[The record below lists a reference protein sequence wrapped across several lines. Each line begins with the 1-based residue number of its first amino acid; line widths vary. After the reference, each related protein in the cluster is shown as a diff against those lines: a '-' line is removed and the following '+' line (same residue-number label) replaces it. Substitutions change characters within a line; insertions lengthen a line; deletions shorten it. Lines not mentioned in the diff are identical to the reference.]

1 MYSQKHL
8 YITYLAPRLR
18 ASQELSLEAAIRH
31 LQGDEPPLVIEHN
44 GDFAAGGHYDAWVRK
59 RNDKSRMCS
68 HVYAHAARLAEAA
81 APPTPPPQQ
90 APQQQAPAKRTRI
103 RKSKRRSKSP
113 GAGNHEKNKEP
124 QKIVGAGDVKNEI
137 HLDVRGVGVRSY

>member
-1 MYSQKHL
+1 MYSQEHP
-8 YITYLAPRLR
+8 YITYFAPRLR
-18 ASQELSLEAAIRH
+18 APQELSLEAAIRH

-81 APPTPPPQQ
+81 AWPTPPPQQ
-90 APQQQAPAKRTRI
+90 APQQQAAKRTRE
-103 RKSKRRSKSP
+103 STRRSKSP
-113 GAGNHEKNKEP
+113 GTGNRRTRSP
-124 QKIVGAGDVKNEI
+124 RSIVGAGEVKMKFTWI
-137 HLDVRGVGVRSY
+137 

>member
-31 LQGDEPPLVIEHN
+31 LEGNEPPLVIEHN

-68 HVYAHAARLAEAA
+68 HVYAHAARLAKAA
-81 APPTPPPQQ
+81 ARPTPPPQQ
-90 APQQQAPAKRTRI
+90 QAAKCTRM
-103 RKSKRRSKSP
+103 KSKRRSKSP

-137 HLDVRGVGVRSY
+137 HLDVRGVGVRSYSY

>member
-18 ASQELSLEAAIRH
+18 APQELSLEAAIRH

-44 GDFAAGGHYDAWVRK
+44 GDFAAGGQYAAGVRK

-90 APQQQAPAKRTRI
+90 APQQQAAKRTRM
-103 RKSKRRSKSP
+103 KSKRRSKSP
-113 GAGNHEKNKEP
+113 VAGNHEKSKEP
-124 QKIVGAGDVKNEI
+124 HK
-137 HLDVRGVGVRSY
+137 HCRRRGR

>member
-8 YITYLAPRLR
+8 YITYLAPHLR
-18 ASQELSLEAAIRH
+18 APQELSLEAAIRH
-31 LQGDEPPLVIEHN
+31 LQGNEPPLVIEHN

-59 RNDKSRMCS
+59 RNDKSRMCL

-90 APQQQAPAKRTRI
+90 APQQQAAKRTRM
-103 RKSKRRSKSP
+103 KSKRRSKSP

-124 QKIVGAGDVKNEI
+124 QK
-137 HLDVRGVGVRSY
+137 HCRRRGR

>member
-1 MYSQKHL
+1 MYSQEHP
-8 YITYLAPRLR
+8 YITYFAPRLR
-18 ASQELSLEAAIRH
+18 APQELSLEAAIRH

-90 APQQQAPAKRTRI
+90 APQQQAAKRTRE
-103 RKSKRRSKSP
+103 STRRSKSP
-113 GAGNHEKNKEP
+113 GTGNRRTRSP
-124 QKIVGAGDVKNEI
+124 RSIVGAGEVKMKFTWI
-137 HLDVRGVGVRSY
+137 

>member
-8 YITYLAPRLR
+8 YITYLAPHLR
-18 ASQELSLEAAIRH
+18 APQELSLEAAIRH
-31 LQGDEPPLVIEHN
+31 LQGIEPPLVIEHN

-59 RNDKSRMCS
+59 RNDKSRMCL

-90 APQQQAPAKRTRI
+90 APQQQAAKRTRM
-103 RKSKRRSKSP
+103 KSKRRSKSP

-124 QKIVGAGDVKNEI
+124 QK
-137 HLDVRGVGVRSY
+137 HCRRRGR

>member
-1 MYSQKHL
+1 MKYSFFMYSQKHL

-18 ASQELSLEAAIRH
+18 APQELSLEAAIRH
-31 LQGDEPPLVIEHN
+31 LQGIEPPLVIEHN

-81 APPTPPPQQ
+81 ARPTPPPQQ
-90 APQQQAPAKRTRI
+90 APQQQAAKRTRM
-103 RKSKRRSKSP
+103 KSKRRSKSP

-124 QKIVGAGDVKNEI
+124 QK
-137 HLDVRGVGVRSY
+137 HCRRRGR

>member
-1 MYSQKHL
+1 MSL
-8 YITYLAPRLR
+8 
-18 ASQELSLEAAIRH
+18 LSSSSTM
-31 LQGDEPPLVIEHN
+31 
-44 GDFAAGGHYDAWVRK
+44 DFAAGGHYDAWVRK

-68 HVYAHAARLAEAA
+68 HVYAHAARLAKAA
-81 APPTPPPQQ
+81 ARPTPPPQQ

>member
-1 MYSQKHL
+1 MYSQKHP

-18 ASQELSLEAAIRH
+18 APQELSLEAAIRH
-31 LQGDEPPLVIEHN
+31 LQGDEPPLVIEHS

-59 RNDKSRMCS
+59 RNDKSRMCL

-90 APQQQAPAKRTRI
+90 APQQQAAKRTRM
-103 RKSKRRSKSP
+103 KSKRRSKSP
-113 GAGNHEKNKEP
+113 VAGNHEKSKEP
-124 QKIVGAGDVKNEI
+124 QK
-137 HLDVRGVGVRSY
+137 HCRRRGR

>member
-1 MYSQKHL
+1 MKYSFFMYSQKHL

-31 LQGDEPPLVIEHN
+31 LEGNEPPLVIEHN

-81 APPTPPPQQ
+81 ARPTPPPQQ
-90 APQQQAPAKRTRI
+90 APQQQAAKRTRI

-124 QKIVGAGDVKNEI
+124 QK
-137 HLDVRGVGVRSY
+137 HSRRRGR

>member
-1 MYSQKHL
+1 MYSQEHP
-8 YITYLAPRLR
+8 YITYFAPRLR
-18 ASQELSLEAAIRH
+18 APQELSLEAAIRH
-31 LQGDEPPLVIEHN
+31 LQGDEPPLVIEHS

-90 APQQQAPAKRTRI
+90 APQQQAAKRTRE
-103 RKSKRRSKSP
+103 STRRSKSP
-113 GAGNHEKNKEP
+113 GTGNRRTRSP
-124 QKIVGAGDVKNEI
+124 RSIVGAGEVKMKFTWI
-137 HLDVRGVGVRSY
+137 